1 MLSTTKAKA
10 RDGDVVQLFHGHQ
23 LPGTRSEL
31 PPTVVYIDLSMYI
44 CIIDIIYI
52 YIHLKVP
59 SETRY

>member
-23 LPGTRSEL
+23 LPGTRSKL

-52 YIHLKVP
+52 YIYK
-59 SETRY
+59 